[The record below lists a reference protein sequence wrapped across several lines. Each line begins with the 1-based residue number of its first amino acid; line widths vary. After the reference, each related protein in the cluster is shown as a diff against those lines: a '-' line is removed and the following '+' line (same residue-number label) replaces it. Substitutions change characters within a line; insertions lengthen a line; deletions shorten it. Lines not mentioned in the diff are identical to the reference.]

1 MRHRLLL
8 RPDNPLTVAQKRSFP
23 VDCNV
28 RFLRA
33 TSPSLR
39 IVQNWNAKLSE
50 RKRSY
55 HRQDA
60 AATNTNP
67 SLEST
72 IPRMGRGVK
81 VGQYATLERTYSH
94 KEVEEFAALV
104 HDYNPL
110 HTALDWEQV
119 MQDDDGDD
127 ESWKVHF
134 DNGLIQFQ
142 EEEEGTDHRRT
153 TKPIVHGMLVSSIFS
168 SIFATLSPGC
178 IYVNQSLNFC
188 RPVFVGDTVM
198 GSITIDRI
206 RKWRKGGVV
215 VECTTKVT
223 KEQMSAAS
231 SFSSS
236 VPLETFAP
244 NSDEV
249 GVFVK
254 GVANVWLPGGYAV

>member
-1 MRHRLLL
+1 MRRRLLL
-8 RPDNPLTVAQKRSFP
+8 RPDNALTVAQKRTFP
-23 VDCNV
+23 VDRNV
-28 RFLRA
+28 SFLGA
-33 TSPSLR
+33 TSHSMR
-39 IVQNWNAKLSE
+39 IVHNWNAKLWE

-60 AATNTNP
+60 ATNTKP

-72 IPRMGRGVK
+72 IPQMGRGVK

-104 HDYNPL
+104 QDYNPV

-119 MQDDDGDD
+119 MQNADGDD
-127 ESWKVHF
+127 ESWKVHY

-142 EEEEGTDHRRT
+142 GEEDGTDHRRT

-178 IYVNQSLNFC
+178 IYVNQSLDFC
-188 RPVFVGDTVM
+188 RPVFVGNTVM

-223 KEQMSAAS
+223 KEQIAAS
-231 SFSSS
+231 PSSS
-236 VPLETFAP
+236 SDPLETFAP
-244 NSDEV
+244 YSDEV

-254 GVANVWLPGGYAV
+254 GVANVWLPGGYAA